1 VAQIIVAV
9 DGPAGSGKSSVC
21 RALAAEL
28 NYCYLDTGA
37 GYRSLALWRLENP
50 DLTIAELLATFD
62 YDFNLSPDNPKATV
76 AGADVSLAIRTPE
89 VTAAAS
95 ELAVLPEVREYQVA
109 DAIGR
114 ARACGRA
121 GVIVEGRDVT
131 TVSFA
136 SAQVRVLMTA
146 SEEVRVARRGAEGS
160 EGAEALLSR
169 DKNDSAV
176 VEFQKP
182 APGVQLLDTSD
193 LNREQSVAALRDLVL
208 TTLAE
213 RAAAVEIPAEL
224 AALDLELEPED
235 LELLGAAELA
245 ELELLQSEVPPVI
258 AIVGRPN
265 VGKSALLN
273 RIVGRR
279 EAIVED
285 KPGVTRDRV
294 SYTAEWAGRQLVFV
308 DTGGWE
314 PDARGLDRAVAE
326 QAELAIEL
334 ADAVVLVV
342 DATVGATATDERVL
356 PLLRASGKPVLLAA
370 NKVDDSYQDP
380 QAAALWGLGLGEPHP
395 VSAVH
400 GRGVADLLDAVIAA
414 LPPTHYENADE
425 DRPRR
430 VALIGRPNVGKS
442 SLLNL
447 AAGRQRAVV
456 SEVAGT
462 TRDPI
467 DEQVRIGEIDWHFI
481 DTAGIRKR
489 VRQQQGADF
498 YASLRT
504 AAALERSEVALVLFE
519 ATETISEADIRIV
532 QMALDSGRAIVIAF
546 NKWDLIDEER
556 RLQLEREI
564 ETELAHVEWAPRVNL
579 SAKTGRNLEKLN
591 AAMLHALAGWDLR
604 IPTGKVNSFF
614 ADLQASNPH
623 PVRGGK
629 QARVLF
635 ASQVSTRPPKFLLF
649 ATGFLEAG
657 YRRFLA
663 RKLRETYD
671 FTGTPLTIAVRVR
684 ERRKR

>member
-1 VAQIIVAV
+1 MAEIIVAV

-21 RALAAEL
+21 KAVAAEL
-28 NYCYLDTGA
+28 GYCYLDTGA
-37 GYRSLALWRLENP
+37 GYRSLAWWRLENP
-50 DLTIAELLATFD
+50 DLTLPELIATFD
-62 YDFNLSPDNPKATV
+62 YEFNLSPSDPIATV
-76 AGADVSLAIRTPE
+76 SGVDVSSAIRTPE

-95 ELAVLPEVREYQVA
+95 QLAGIPEVREFQVA
-109 DAIGR
+109 DAIRR
-114 ARACGRA
+114 ARACSKA

-131 TVSFA
+131 TVSFTH
-136 SAQVRVLMTA
+136 AQVRVLMTA
-146 SEEVRVARRGAEGS
+146 SEAVRISRRGAEGG
-160 EGAEALLSR
+160 EATEALVAR
-169 DKNDSAV
+169 DRSDSAV
-176 VEFQKP
+176 VEFLKP
-182 APGVQLLDTSD
+182 AEGVQLLDTSN
-193 LNREQSVAALRDLVL
+193 LTLEQSVSALRGIVRS
-208 TTLAE
+208 TLDE
-213 RAAAVEIPAEL
+213 RAAAIEIPQEL
-224 AALDLELEPED
+224 AALDLQLEPED
-235 LELLGAAELA
+235 LEMLATAESEFDLQ
-245 ELELLQSEVPPVI
+245 QSEIAPVI

-294 SYTAEWAGRQLVFV
+294 SYPTEWAGRPLIFM

-342 DATVGATATDERVL
+342 DATVGATATDERVVS
-356 PLLRASGKPVLLAA
+356 LLRASGKPVLLAA
-370 NKVDDSYQDP
+370 NKVDDAYQEP
-380 QAAALWGLGLGEPHP
+380 ESAALWSLGLGQPHP

-400 GRGVADLLDAVIAA
+400 GRGVADFLDSVVAA
-414 LPPTHYENADE
+414 LPPAQFEPPGP

-467 DEQVRIGEIDWHFI
+467 DEDVRIGEVDWHFI

-504 AAALERSEVALVLFE
+504 AAALERSEVALVLLE
-519 ATETISEADIRIV
+519 ASETISEADIRII
-532 QMALDSGRAIVIAF
+532 QMALDSGRSLVIAF

-564 ETELAHVEWAPRVNL
+564 ETELAHVDWAPRVNL

-591 AAMLHALAGWDLR
+591 SAMLQALAGWDLR
-604 IPTGKVNSFF
+604 VPTGKVNAFF
-614 ADLQASNPH
+614 AELQASNPH

-629 QARVLF
+629 QARILF

-663 RKLRETYD
+663 RKLRENHD